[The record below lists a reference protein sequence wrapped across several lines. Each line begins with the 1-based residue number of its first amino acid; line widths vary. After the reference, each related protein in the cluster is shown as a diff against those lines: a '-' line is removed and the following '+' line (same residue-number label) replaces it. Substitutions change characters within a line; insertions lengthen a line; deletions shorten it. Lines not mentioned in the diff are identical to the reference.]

1 MSNNQDVDRQPATQ
15 GGEPEI
21 WFALGVILGIICVA
35 CVLLAAIAI

>member
-1 MSNNQDVDRQPATQ
+1 MSNNHFTDRQPATQ

-21 WFALGVILGIICVA
+21 WFAVGVILGIICVM